1 MINNSSVPPQLLQ
14 SQQPVQQY
22 QHQYTQQQQQQ
33 PVQQYQQQYAQQ
45 QPVQYQQQYAQQQPV
60 QQYQQQYTQQ
70 PVQYQQQ
77 YNILLNAGKRVS
89 SAEELNQI
97 ISSNPAYVKFYNQYW
112 KEKSI

>member
-1 MINNSSVPPQLLQ
+1 MINNSSVPPQPLQ

-45 QPVQYQQQYAQQQPV
+45 QPVQYQQYAQQQPV

-97 ISSNPAYVKFYNQYW
+97 ISSNPAYVKFFNQYW

>member
-45 QPVQYQQQYAQQQPV
+45 QQPV
-60 QQYQQQYTQQ
+60 QQYQQYTQ
-70 PVQYQQQ
+70 QQQ

>member
-14 SQQPVQQY
+14 S
-22 QHQYTQQQQQQ
+22 
-33 PVQQYQQQYAQQ
+33 
-45 QPVQYQQQYAQQQPV
+45 QQPV

>member
-45 QPVQYQQQYAQQQPV
+45 QPVQYQQYAQQQPV

-77 YNILLNAGKRVS
+77 YNILLNAGRRVS
-89 SAEELNQI
+89 SEKELNQV
-97 ISSNPAYVKFYNQYW
+97 ISSNPAYVKFYNKYW

>member
-22 QHQYTQQQQQQ
+22 QHQYTQQQ
-33 PVQQYQQQYAQQ
+33 
-45 QPVQYQQQYAQQQPV
+45 QQQPV

-97 ISSNPAYVKFYNQYW
+97 ISSNPAYVKFFNQYW

>member
-22 QHQYTQQQQQQ
+22 QQ
-33 PVQQYQQQYAQQ
+33 PVQQYQQ
-45 QPVQYQQQYAQQQPV
+45 PV
-60 QQYQQQYTQQ
+60 QQYNQQPVQQ

>member
-1 MINNSSVPPQLLQ
+1 MDNFDIDENVSVFETTIRFLGGLLSAHMFLIDNSTIL
-14 SQQPVQQY
+14 QQY
-22 QHQYTQQQQQQ
+22 NQQQ
-33 PVQQYQQQYAQQ
+33 V
-45 QPVQYQQQYAQQQPV
+45 
-60 QQYQQQYTQQ
+60 QQ

-97 ISSNPAYVKFYNQYW
+97 ISSNPAYVKFFNQYW

>member
-1 MINNSSVPPQLLQ
+1 MINNPSVPPQLLQ

-45 QPVQYQQQYAQQQPV
+45 QPVQYQQYAQQQPV

-77 YNILLNAGKRVS
+77 YNILLTAGRRVS
-89 SAEELNQI
+89 SEKELNQV
-97 ISSNPAYVKFYNQYW
+97 ISSNPAYVKFYNKYW

>member
-22 QHQYTQQQQQQ
+22 QQQYTKQQQQQ
-33 PVQQYQQQYAQQ
+33 PVQQYQQQY
-45 QPVQYQQQYAQQQPV
+45 
-60 QQYQQQYTQQ
+60 QQ

-77 YNILLNAGKRVS
+77 YNILVNAGKRVS

-97 ISSNPAYVKFYNQYW
+97 ISSNPAYVKFFNQYW